1 MLFKCVLLRA
11 IAVPRSS
18 CHPLPLLSFYCFAM
32 FPHHFFFSINT
43 FFLLLST
50 HSVYCFSFLWSAS
63 WNNYA
68 FRLSFGTYKIN
79 WSLAKIDGIND
90 GAAIRD
96 ENSILL
102 RRTTW
107 LVCTANFEFGSIQKP
122 KCRFKFHK
130 ILREFFCVISDH

>member
-1 MLFKCVLLRA
+1 MRSPSCDCCAPLLLSSFAFALLLLLRHVSA
-11 IAVPRSS
+11 
-18 CHPLPLLSFYCFAM
+18 PL
-32 FPHHFFFSINT
+32 FFSINN